1 MTAGIKS
8 LAVTPCK
15 PRIKFDCD
23 QCEYKATTKSNLR
36 VHILSIHEGIIFDCA
51 QCVYKATQKS
61 SLSNKEH
68 KKSKHERIKYSCD
81 QCEYK
86 TSYKQA
92 LRIHKQSK
100 HGDIKIDF
108 GQ

>member
-36 VHILSIHEGIIFDCA
+36 VHKLSKHEGILFDCD
-51 QCVYKATQKS
+51 QCVYEATQKR
-61 SLSNKEH
+61 SLSNKST
-68 KKSKHERIKYSCD
+68 KNMI
-81 QCEYK
+81 
-86 TSYKQA
+86 
-92 LRIHKQSK
+92 
-100 HGDIKIDF
+100 
-108 GQ
+108 